1 MSLFF
6 GKAGKGRS
14 PVNIQRE
21 CYAMA
26 SANGTSAEITMY
38 GQIVERRPIDWW
50 TGEPIEGNFIIKSEF
65 LEDLKSIEDVK
76 NLTIRLD
83 SLGGDAYAS
92 LLIHNRLKELK
103 AKKTVQVDGVAMS
116 GGSIIMCAGDT
127 VRVNPGSLIMIHKCL
142 ALLLGWYNEDD
153 LNKVGDSN
161 RAVDKALAAIYTRKS
176 GMTEKEIL
184 DMMGQETYM
193 TGEEAVGMG
202 FADSL
207 VENEDAPQ
215 IAASA
220 DYKTLFVNGRTLST
234 MGYPLP
240 EGIPIA
246 PAAQAAPQKTEK
258 PQKESGEGGNK
269 IMAKNLEELRA
280 ENPELAQSV
289 MAEARAEV
297 AANAN
302 ADVEAAVKAERDR
315 LQEIDSIASIYDDEM
330 VNAAKYGDKAC
341 SAQELAFRAA
351 QQAAQKGQKFLDD
364 MKEDGASSNASKV
377 PAAAAE
383 TNPVSNKD
391 GEKLSKED
399 RFAQGQEAA
408 KAIKKN

>member
-6 GKAGKGRS
+6 GAVGREKT

-26 SANGTSAEITMY
+26 SKDGKSAEITMY
-38 GQIVERRPIDWW
+38 GQIVERRPVDLW
-50 TGEPIEGNFIIKSEF
+50 TGKPIEGNFIIKSEF
-65 LEDLKSIEDVK
+65 LEDLKAVEGVK

-92 LLIHNRLKELK
+92 LLIHNRLRELK
-103 AKKTVQVDGVAMS
+103 GKKTVQVDGVAMS

-127 VRVNPGSLIMIHKCL
+127 VKVNPGSLIMIHKCL
-142 ALLLGWYNEDD
+142 ALMIGWYNEDD
-153 LNKVGDSN
+153 LDKVGDSN

-176 GMTEKEIL
+176 GMTEKEVL

-202 FADSL
+202 FADEL
-207 VENEDAPQ
+207 LEDEDAPQ

-220 DYKTLFVNGRTLST
+220 DYRTLFVNGRTLYT

-240 EGIPIA
+240 EGIPVA
-246 PAAQAAPQKTEK
+246 PAAKAAPQVTDK
-258 PQKESGEGGNK
+258 PQSGEGGNE
-269 IMAKNLEELRA
+269 IMAKNLEELRT
-280 ENPELAQSV
+280 ENPELAESI

-302 ADVEAAVKAERDR
+302 ADIEAAVKAERDR
-315 LQEIDSIASIYDDEM
+315 LREIDSIASIYDDEM
-330 VNAAKYGDKAC
+330 VNAAKYGEKTC

-351 QQAAQKGQKFLDD
+351 QQAAQKGKEFLDD
-364 MKEDGASSNASKV
+364 MREDGINSNADKV
-377 PAAAAE
+377 PAAAVE

-391 GEKLSKED
+391 DRELSQDK
-399 RFAQGQEAA
+399 RIAQGREAA
-408 KAIKKN
+408 KAINKK